1 MNKLHKFKKLLIG
14 GIFTLTLVTAVACS
28 SAVDPTAGAGSAIAT
43 DGTLGQQIAATNTI
57 DTAVVAPE
65 NTKPPVE
72 ADVAVLPDVPAT
84 ATDVPASPTEQSSPT
99 AESIQA
105 AFNGE
110 EDDKP
115 KGDAFPEV
123 VEPEVATLT
132 PAEIVEAQGIHL
144 ADLYERTVQSVVF
157 IVSTTAQGVGSG
169 SGFVWD
175 TEGHIVTN
183 YHVVQNAS
191 SLTVKFFNG
200 REYRADVVA
209 FDPDADLAVIKLID
223 PEHEL
228 VPIAIGNSSDLRPG
242 EMAIALGNPFGEEFT
257 MTTGIVSAV
266 SRTLNSGFSS
276 YSIPSV
282 VQTDA
287 AINPGNSGG
296 PLLDKNG
303 AVIGVN
309 TQIRSESRQN
319 SGVGF
324 AVPVDLVKRVVP
336 SLINFGHHTYSLM
349 GITGGEVDITKR
361 ESANLPGDVVGA
373 MVMSVSPGGP
383 ADTAGIRGDSGERA
397 NNGALIRGLENWD
410 GDVIVS
416 INSIPMRSMDDLIG
430 YLALNTAPDQEI
442 EIGIFR
448 DGIEISVSMKLGS
461 RPSIS

>member
-28 SAVDPTAGAGSAIAT
+28 SAVDPIADAGSVNAT
-43 DGTLGQQIAATNTI
+43 EATSGQQIAATAPI
-57 DTAVVAPE
+57 DTAVVASD
-65 NTKPPVE
+65 NTTTPVE
-72 ADVAVLPDVPAT
+72 AVVPVFPDVPT

-99 AESIQA
+99 VESIQA

-110 EDDKP
+110 EDKP

-157 IVSTTAQGVGSG
+157 IVSTTSQGVGSG

-266 SRTLNSGFSS
+266 SRTLKSGFSS

-309 TQIRSESRQN
+309 TQMRSESRQN
-319 SGVGF
+319 SGIGF

-336 SLINFGHHTYSLM
+336 SVINFGHHTYSLM
-349 GITGGEVDITKR
+349 GISGEEVDITKR

-373 MVMSVSPGGP
+373 MVMTVSPGGP

-397 NNGALIRGLENWD
+397 SNGALIRGLENWD

-448 DGIEISVSMKLGS
+448 DGIEISVTMKLGS

>member
-349 GITGGEVDITKR
+349 GITGEEVDITKR

>member
-14 GIFTLTLVTAVACS
+14 GIFTLTLVIAVACS

-349 GITGGEVDITKR
+349 GITGVEVDITKR

>member
-1 MNKLHKFKKLLIG
+1 MNKLQKFKKLLIG

-28 SAVDPTAGAGSAIAT
+28 SAVDPTSDTDSAVATEGST
-43 DGTLGQQIAATNTI
+43 GQQIQATNPI
-57 DTAVVAPE
+57 DTVVIAPDA
-65 NTKPPVE
+65 TTAPVE
-72 ADVAVLPDVPAT
+72 ADVPVLPAAPT
-84 ATDVPASPTEQSSPT
+84 STDVPASPTEKSSPT

-105 AFNGE
+105 AFDVE

-115 KGDAFPEV
+115 IGDAFPEV
-123 VEPEVATLT
+123 AEPEVANLT

-157 IVSTTAQGVGSG
+157 IVSTTPQGVGSG

-175 TEGHIVTN
+175 AEGHVVTN
-183 YHVVQNAS
+183 YHVIQNAS

-228 VPIAIGNSSDLRPG
+228 VPIAIGNSSELRPG

-319 SGVGF
+319 SGIGF

-336 SLINFGHHTYSLM
+336 SLINDGHHTYSLM
-349 GITGGEVDITKR
+349 GITGEEVNITKR

-373 MVMSVSPGGP
+373 MVMTVSPGGP
-383 ADTAGIRGDSGERA
+383 ADNAGIRGDSGDRA
-397 NNGALIRGLENWD
+397 SNGALIRGLENWD
-410 GDVIVS
+410 GDIIVS
-416 INSIPMRSMDDLIG
+416 INTVPMRSMDDLIG
-430 YLALNTAPDQEI
+430 YLALNTAPDEEI

-448 DGIEISVSMKLGS
+448 DGIEISLTMTLGS

>member
-14 GIFTLTLVTAVACS
+14 GIFTLTLVIAVACS

-123 VEPEVATLT
+123 VEPEVGTLT

-191 SLTVKFFNG
+191 SLTVKFFND

-349 GITGGEVDITKR
+349 GITGVEVDITKR

>member
-349 GITGGEVDITKR
+349 GITGVEVDITKR